1 MDATAPEKEQGFS
14 NSDFEFIEL
23 KNVGDTTLD
32 LKNVRFTKGINYDF
46 VNGSVQS
53 LASGEMLVLARNL
66 NAFTI
71 RYGNTNSLAGE
82 YTPNNLSNGGEN
94 IKLSFGAGVAIR
106 EFVYQ
111 DNEPWPEAA
120 DGKGYS
126 LVLKEPQKL
135 PDHNDPKNWTIS
147 SALGGSPGKNEIQI
161 TYDLW
166 KSSTFSLEQLQD
178 PLVSNQSSDPDQDGY
193 SNLLEY
199 AFGGNALVKDDQL
212 SPAAK
217 IITKG
222 AEEYLALEYRKR
234 IGANDYA
241 FVIEGSKDLNSWSS
255 VNEIVLERMTDNGD
269 GTTTYMYRI
278 LSLNEFGDQGYLR
291 LKVMGK

>member
-1 MDATAPEKEQGFS
+1 M
-14 NSDFEFIEL
+14 
-23 KNVGDTTLD
+23 GDTTLD

-147 SALGGSPGKNEIQI
+147 SALGGSPVRTKFKLPMTCGNHQRLAWNSFKIHWFQTNLLIPTKMGIQI
-161 TYDLW
+161 
-166 KSSTFSLEQLQD
+166 F
-178 PLVSNQSSDPDQDGY
+178 
-193 SNLLEY
+193 
-199 AFGGNALVKDDQL
+199 
-212 SPAAK
+212 
-217 IITKG
+217 
-222 AEEYLALEYRKR
+222 
-234 IGANDYA
+234 
-241 FVIEGSKDLNSWSS
+241 
-255 VNEIVLERMTDNGD
+255 
-269 GTTTYMYRI
+269 
-278 LSLNEFGDQGYLR
+278 
-291 LKVMGK
+291 

>member
-1 MDATAPEKEQGFS
+1 
-14 NSDFEFIEL
+14 
-23 KNVGDTTLD
+23 
-32 LKNVRFTKGINYDF
+32 
-46 VNGSVQS
+46 
-53 LASGEMLVLARNL
+53 
-66 NAFTI
+66 
-71 RYGNTNSLAGE
+71 
-82 YTPNNLSNGGEN
+82 
-94 IKLSFGAGVAIR
+94 
-106 EFVYQ
+106 
-111 DNEPWPEAA
+111 
-120 DGKGYS
+120 
-126 LVLKEPQKL
+126 
-135 PDHNDPKNWTIS
+135 
-147 SALGGSPGKNEIQI
+147 PGKNEIQI

-212 SPAAK
+212 SPEAK

-255 VNEIVLERMTDNGD
+255 VNEIVLERITDNGD
-269 GTTTYMYRI
+269 GTTTHMYRI
-278 LSLNEFGDQGYLR
+278 LNLNEFGDQGYLR